1 MIDGYTLTPGEIP
14 TDNEL
19 APREIDFFER
29 TYLGKKAI
37 EEQKVLL
44 ANLINGLKKK
54 EYKIELETYLCEHGL
69 EDSEKILSDEI
80 QWRLKV
86 FKVLKDAKMGR
97 AEIDEHGLKELC
109 LSSVKTLQYVISLA
123 VDNSI
128 SLEDLATKGLPNNVI
143 MTDSYS
149 VNTLKDI
156 YLNNNTSQFYDED
169 LGVTDKNGNS
179 VNPDSEAIQKSKYE
193 NDRGETNAAFITKQ
207 TLRAFFPALEGGVQL
222 MRNTVGLDLYG
233 FISKGE
239 FLTSQEKKD
248 VMSFNNLDQNMLLN
262 LLPNVLMT
270 VAHRTDNNIF
280 KLSASATPLI
290 LQLIANMK
298 ERNHPLHFSKNDQ
311 EINWTQFGALFIPV
325 IVESLRILFPKES
338 VQGAIRSG
346 EVPLLNSAN
355 DLFRGVTN
363 QNNNTPNQYAGV
375 RREIKQPRYGF

>member
-86 FKVLKDAKMGR
+86 FKILKDAKMGR
-97 AEIDEHGLKELC
+97 AEIDENGLKELC

-143 MTDSYS
+143 MTDRGS

-156 YLNNNTSQFYDED
+156 YLNSNTSQFYDED

-193 NDRGETNAAFITKQ
+193 NARGETNAAFITKQ

-239 FLTSQEKKD
+239 FLTSQDKKD
-248 VMSFNNLDQNMLLN
+248 VMSFNNFDQNMWLN

-311 EINWTQFGALFIPV
+311 EINWTQFGALFIPIV
-325 IVESLRILFPKES
+325 VESLRILFPKES
-338 VQGAIRSG
+338 LQGAIRSG

>member
-80 QWRLKV
+80 QWRLQV

>member
-44 ANLINGLKKK
+44 ANLIDGLKKK
-54 EYKIELETYLCEHGL
+54 ENKIELETYLCEHGL

-143 MTDSYS
+143 MTDVAS

-156 YLNNNTSQFYDED
+156 YLNSNTSQFYDED

-179 VNPDSEAIQKSKYE
+179 VKPDSEAIQKSKYE
-193 NDRGETNAAFITKQ
+193 NARGETNAAFITKQ

-239 FLTSQEKKD
+239 FLTSQDKKD
-248 VMSFNNLDQNMLLN
+248 VMAFNNLDQNMWLN

-298 ERNHPLHFSKNDQ
+298 ERNHPLHFNKNDQ
-311 EINWTQFGALFIPV
+311 EINWTQFGALFIPIV
-325 IVESLRILFPKES
+325 VESLRILFPKES
-338 VQGAIRSG
+338 LQGAIRSG

-355 DLFRGVTN
+355 DLFRGVTS

>member
-86 FKVLKDAKMGR
+86 FKILKDAKMGR
-97 AEIDEHGLKELC
+97 AEIDENGLKELC

-143 MTDSYS
+143 MTDRGS

-156 YLNNNTSQFYDED
+156 YLNSNTAQFYDED

-193 NDRGETNAAFITKQ
+193 NARGETNAAFITKQ

-239 FLTSQEKKD
+239 FLTSQDKKD
-248 VMSFNNLDQNMLLN
+248 VMSFNNFDQNMWLN

-311 EINWTQFGALFIPV
+311 EINWTQFGALFIPIV
-325 IVESLRILFPKES
+325 VESLRILFPKES
-338 VQGAIRSG
+338 LQGAIRSG

>member
-355 DLFRGVTN
+355 DLFRGVTS

>member
-80 QWRLKV
+80 QWRLQV

-109 LSSVKTLQYVISLA
+109 LSSVKTLQYVISLT

-355 DLFRGVTN
+355 DLFRGVTS

>member
-44 ANLINGLKKK
+44 ANLIDGLKKK
-54 EYKIELETYLCEHGL
+54 ENKIELETYLCEHGL

-109 LSSVKTLQYVISLA
+109 LSSVKTLQYLISLA

-143 MTDSYS
+143 MTDVAS

-156 YLNNNTSQFYDED
+156 YLNSNTSQFYDED

-179 VNPDSEAIQKSKYE
+179 VKPDSEAIQKSKYE
-193 NDRGETNAAFITKQ
+193 NARGETNAAFITKQ

-239 FLTSQEKKD
+239 FLTSQDKKD
-248 VMSFNNLDQNMLLN
+248 VMAFNNLDQNMWLN

-298 ERNHPLHFSKNDQ
+298 ERNHPLHFNKNDQ
-311 EINWTQFGALFIPV
+311 EINWTQFGALFIPIV
-325 IVESLRILFPKES
+325 VESLRILFPKES
-338 VQGAIRSG
+338 LQGAIRSG

-355 DLFRGVTN
+355 DLFRGVTS

>member
-80 QWRLKV
+80 QWRLQV

-355 DLFRGVTN
+355 DLFRGVTS

>member
-44 ANLINGLKKK
+44 ANLIDGLKKK

-143 MTDSYS
+143 MTDVAS

-156 YLNNNTSQFYDED
+156 YLNSNTSQFYDED

-179 VNPDSEAIQKSKYE
+179 VKPDSEAIQKSKYE
-193 NDRGETNAAFITKQ
+193 NARGETNAAFITKQ

-239 FLTSQEKKD
+239 FLTSQDKKD
-248 VMSFNNLDQNMLLN
+248 VMAFNNLDQNMWLN

-298 ERNHPLHFSKNDQ
+298 ERNHPLHFNKNDQ
-311 EINWTQFGALFIPV
+311 EINWTQFGALFIPIV
-325 IVESLRILFPKES
+325 VESLRILFPKES
-338 VQGAIRSG
+338 LQGAIRSG

-355 DLFRGVTN
+355 DLFRGVTS

>member
-1 MIDGYTLTPGEIP
+1 
-14 TDNEL
+14 
-19 APREIDFFER
+19 
-29 TYLGKKAI
+29 
-37 EEQKVLL
+37 
-44 ANLINGLKKK
+44 
-54 EYKIELETYLCEHGL
+54 
-69 EDSEKILSDEI
+69 
-80 QWRLKV
+80 
-86 FKVLKDAKMGR
+86 MGR

-355 DLFRGVTN
+355 DLFRGVTS

>member
-44 ANLINGLKKK
+44 ANLIDGLRKK
-54 EYKIELETYLCEHGL
+54 ENKIELETYLCEHGL

-143 MTDSYS
+143 MTDGAS

-156 YLNNNTSQFYDED
+156 YLNSNTSQFYDED

-179 VNPDSEAIQKSKYE
+179 VKPDSEAIQKSKYE
-193 NDRGETNAAFITKQ
+193 NARGETNAAFITKQ

-239 FLTSQEKKD
+239 FLTSQDKKD
-248 VMSFNNLDQNMLLN
+248 VMSFNNLDQNMWLN

-311 EINWTQFGALFIPV
+311 EINWTQFGALFIPIV
-325 IVESLRILFPKES
+325 VESLRILFPKES
-338 VQGAIRSG
+338 LQGAIRSG